1 MLNSA
6 HKALKIAEEQINK
19 INKID
24 GQLSTIYNTFS
35 TKDTATKKSSLE
47 EYISQ
52 MDARENEYGI
62 VQDVQDYLLSV
73 VKNLESLNLGRAD
86 YKAHKKRIAEMKR
99 QIANAV
105 EFVDDEEVL
114 AVQED
119 IIVKPDLAVMQE
131 VKDAKK
137 QKS

>member
-6 HKALKIAEEQINK
+6 NKALKIAEEQINK

-35 TKDTATKKSSLE
+35 TKDTATKKVSLE
-47 EYISQ
+47 EYIAQ
-52 MDARENEYGI
+52 MDAREDEYGI

-73 VKNLESLNLGRAD
+73 IKNLESLNLGRAD
-86 YKAHKKRIAEMKR
+86 RKAHKKRIIEMKR

-105 EFVDDEEVL
+105 EFVEDEVVL
-114 AVQED
+114 VSDE
-119 IIVKPDLAVMQE
+119 IIKPDLAVFAE
-131 VKDAKK
+131 VKESKNKK
-137 QKS
+137 

>member
-6 HKALKIAEEQINK
+6 NKALRIAEEQINK
-19 INKID
+19 LNKID

-35 TKDTATKKSSLE
+35 TKDTATKKLSLE
-47 EYISQ
+47 EYITQLESRK
-52 MDARENEYGI
+52 DEYGI

-73 VKNLESLNLGRAD
+73 VKNLESLNLCRAD
-86 YKAHKKRIAEMKR
+86 RKAHKKKIAEMKR
-99 QIANAV
+99 QIDNAV
-105 EFVDDEEVL
+105 EFVDEEEVSTT
-114 AVQED
+114 QED
-119 IIVKPDLAVMQE
+119 VVIKPDLAVMQE